1 MDFFGSNVKTRKI
14 SKTRNL
20 WRLRYRLYSLFIVFL
35 LFLVVFAGSAQT
47 YSYQNVVNTTDF
59 NILNEGLLASEVDPV
74 YSSPNDDEESRLSF
88 IIYNNYNDLSKVGV
102 DQDGKKMEGAYLSD
116 GFIVSSPYFD
126 ARSVGSDND
135 NNNGGGS
142 IADIIKAPSNPQ
154 YTNRLFYPKYNIN
167 DVPILYSTF
176 DDVFIRS
183 QDGSVVPRDTNA
195 RNSSFQRL
203 LKQGIVHL
211 YSTALPGEV
220 GNSYIVGHSSDYAP
234 ITAYSAIFKPIE
246 RRSQP
251 GEEFIIYDN
260 QGRKLVF
267 RVFDTLRITAD
278 QADEAYRDFGDKRVV
293 TLQTSIV
300 VNPNVIDRW
309 LTRGE
314 LILEESGE
322 Q

>member
-1 MDFFGSNVKTRKI
+1 MNFFNSNNNTRKV

-20 WRLRYRLYSLFIVFL
+20 WRLRYRLYSFFITIL
-35 LFLVVFAGSAQT
+35 LFLVVFASSAKT
-47 YSYQNVVNTTDF
+47 HSYQNVINTTDF
-59 NILNEGLLASEVDPV
+59 NILKDSLVASKVDPV
-74 YSSPNDDEESRLSF
+74 YSSPDSEDESRLSF
-88 IIYNNYNDLSKVGV
+88 IIYNNYSNLSRLSLN
-102 DQDGKKMEGAYLSD
+102 QDGERIEGAISD
-116 GFIVSSPYFD
+116 GFVLNPGYFD
-126 ARSVGSDND
+126 VKISPGKTDDNGNNSVSDL
-135 NNNGGGS
+135 
-142 IADIIKAPSNPQ
+142 IKAPSNPQ
-154 YTNRLFYPKYNIN
+154 YTSRLFYPKYNIN
-167 DVPILYSTF
+167 DVPILYSSF
-176 DDVFIRS
+176 DDVFIRK
-183 QDGSVVPRDTNA
+183 QDGTIAPRDTNA
-195 RNSSFQRL
+195 RNSSFQQL

-211 YSTALPGEV
+211 YSTPLPGEV

-251 GEEFIIYDN
+251 GEEFIIYDT
-260 QGRKLVF
+260 QGRRLVF

-278 QADEAYRDFGDKRVV
+278 QSEEAYRDFGDKRVV

-322 Q
+322 